1 MHQATILVLALAQLI
16 AFGAVIFCAVYLR
29 RISKAMKSLESNLTA
44 RSIPPNKARDWGRT
58 PLCSRALAHQPAF
71 PATGL

>member
-44 RSIPPNKARDWGRT
+44 RSIPPNKARD
-58 PLCSRALAHQPAF
+58 
-71 PATGL
+71 